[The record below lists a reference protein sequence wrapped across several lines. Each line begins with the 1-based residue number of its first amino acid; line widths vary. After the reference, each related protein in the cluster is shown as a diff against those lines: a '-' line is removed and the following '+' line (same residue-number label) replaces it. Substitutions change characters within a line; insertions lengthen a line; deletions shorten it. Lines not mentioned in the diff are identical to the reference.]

1 VINEKRA
8 VKWWLHMLKMNK
20 SVIKYSVKFQ
30 CIVTLTDWDD
40 DVLILQYYWEL
51 SEDIKDKIAWRDCS
65 EEL

>member
-1 VINEKRA
+1 MIDEKRA
-8 VKWWLHMLKMNK
+8 AEWQLYILKMNK
-20 SVIKYSVKFQ
+20 SADKYLAKFQ
-30 CIVTLTDWDD
+30 HIAVLTDWND

>member
-8 VKWWLHMLKMNK
+8 VKWQLYMLKMNK
-20 SVIKYSVKFQ
+20 SAIKYLTKFQ
-30 CIVTLTDWDD
+30 CIAALTDWDN

-51 SEDIKDKIAWRDCS
+51 SEDIKDKIVWRDQS